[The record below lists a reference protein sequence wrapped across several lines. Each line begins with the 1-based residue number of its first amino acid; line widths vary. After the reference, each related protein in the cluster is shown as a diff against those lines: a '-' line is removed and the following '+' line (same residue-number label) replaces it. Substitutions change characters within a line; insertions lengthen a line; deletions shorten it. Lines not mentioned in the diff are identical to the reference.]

1 MKKFTKTML
10 ATALLVG
17 AGAANA
23 TLVSTSTGTGNE
35 MFLSVYDSV
44 QAKTYNL
51 DLNVT
56 YGQIIADPSA
66 ALSALTSGLTLSD
79 SSWTSFAAGITSNAN
94 VNYMLAVG
102 DAADKSFISTGNT
115 AITPLFDQTVTV
127 DPAAIAIS
135 NHASEINTGLAGG
148 NSSLIN
154 DLPATPFIGQLNHT
168 GNPAS
173 ALWGG
178 WSQNPLAAYGG
189 PATGLWLAGFH
200 LTPLDDGLG
209 NIVDTPV
216 FTASDVTK
224 LGSLTFTGNTLT
236 FTAAGQ
242 TAVPLPAAVWMFGAG
257 LMGILRANRRKSIA
271 A

>member
-102 DAADKSFISTGNT
+102 DAADKSFIATGNT
-115 AITPLFDQTVTV
+115 AIAPNLNDPTVTV
-127 DPAAIAIS
+127 DAGAIAIS
-135 NHASEINTGLAGG
+135 THGVEINTGLAGG

-178 WSQNPLAAYGG
+178 WGHNPLALVYG
-189 PATGLWLAGFH
+189 WLAS
-200 LTPLDDGLG
+200 T
-209 NIVDTPV
+209 
-216 FTASDVTK
+216 
-224 LGSLTFTGNTLT
+224 
-236 FTAAGQ
+236 
-242 TAVPLPAAVWMFGAG
+242 
-257 LMGILRANRRKSIA
+257 
-271 A
+271 